1 MQLGWIHIRNNEL
14 GGKVPWESFAAA
26 GAFFSIRWV
35 CSCLRKKT
43 SGELVAGANLMFLE
57 LLGNQFEG
65 VIPDQ
70 ASLVFV
76 TITTVLCISRL
87 ADYRD
92 KSWQEGNGSDIQCA

>member
-1 MQLGWIHIRNNEL
+1 
-14 GGKVPWESFAAA
+14 
-26 GAFFSIRWV
+26 
-35 CSCLRKKT
+35 
-43 SGELVAGANLMFLE
+43 MFLE

-70 ASLVFV
+70 ASLVSV
-76 TITTVLCISRL
+76 TITTVLCMSRV